1 MTTQELFLKE
11 FNLTLSER
19 EAQQF
24 APFAEYLIK
33 SACASTLRWIEKKKT
48 QNIVIGRAS
57 IVRSVLNTILFRNG
71 TAKPKP
77 TPKFKPLS
85 ERAQELRELF
95 QESCTSDNAW
105 TLTQAEA
112 EEVVKRYGMEKAKKV
127 FTEIGRYDEQHQ
139 AEALDH
145 LDWLLAQDN
154 DFCVPMV
161 TR

>member
-11 FNLTLSER
+11 FGIVLTEK

-24 APFAEYLIK
+24 APFAEYLVK

-77 TPKFKPLS
+77 KFKPLAK
-85 ERAQELRELF
+85 RAEELRADF
-95 QESCTSDNAW
+95 QRLATDGTW
-105 TLTQAEA
+105 TLTTEECSALIKQNDVELLRSIFAELGRFGEDQQADA
-112 EEVVKRYGMEKAKKV
+112 
-127 FTEIGRYDEQHQ
+127 ID
-139 AEALDH
+139 
-145 LDWLLAQDN
+145 LLEWKLS
-154 DFCVPMV
+154 MV
-161 TR
+161 TL

>member
-77 TPKFKPLS
+77 KFKSLS
-85 ERAQELRELF
+85 ERVQELRELF

-112 EEVVKRYGMEKAKKV
+112 E
-127 FTEIGRYDEQHQ
+127 
-139 AEALDH
+139 ALDH

-161 TR
+161 TRSTTQG